1 MTRRRRAMQ
10 QLGTH
15 FGTMVHL
22 DEWTD
27 EELDEYTRVSPESTT
42 QDRVYI
48 RKTIRFL
55 RRLSESMQRT
65 LTRSES

>member
-1 MTRRRRAMQ
+1 MI

-15 FGTMVHL
+15 LGAMVHL
-22 DEWTD
+22 DEYTD
-27 EELDEYTRVSPESTT
+27 EELDEYTRVSPEATT

-48 RKTIRFL
+48 RKAIRL
-55 RRLSESMQRT
+55 LQRLSESMQRT

>member
-1 MTRRRRAMQ
+1 MTRRRRAMI

-15 FGTMVHL
+15 LGTMACL

-27 EELDEYTRVSPESTT
+27 EELDEYTRVSPAATA
-42 QDRVYI
+42 QDRAHI
-48 RKTIRFL
+48 RKTIRL
-55 RRLSESMQRT
+55 LQRLGESMQRT